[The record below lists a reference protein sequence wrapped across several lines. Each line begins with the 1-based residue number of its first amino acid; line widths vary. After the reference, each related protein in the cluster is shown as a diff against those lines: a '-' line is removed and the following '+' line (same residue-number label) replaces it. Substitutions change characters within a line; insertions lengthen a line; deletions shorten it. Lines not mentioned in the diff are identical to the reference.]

1 MTDAA
6 NRIEA
11 EFAGRLGSFALD
23 VQLTLPSR
31 GVTALFGPSGC
42 GKTSVL
48 RCIAGLNRLHG
59 RLQVDGDVW
68 QDSTRNVFLA
78 AHRRPVGYVFQEAS
92 LFPHLSVKQNL
103 LFGAKRITARSR
115 GSALGFDDVV
125 ALLGCGPLLRRD
137 VANLS
142 GGERQR
148 VAIGRALLAA
158 PRLLLMDEPLSAL
171 DRGTKDDFLSYL
183 EVLHRELS
191 IPVLYVS
198 HDIAEVSRMAERIIL
213 LSNGKAIADGP
224 AGDILERLDLH
235 PHTGRFEAGVVLA
248 TTVKGHD
255 DTFHLTTLAHGD
267 KLLSVPRIDAQP
279 GDPVRLRVRARDV
292 SVSLTMPEGIS
303 IRNIVAGKIADIRE
317 EADTAFAEVLIDIGG
332 ANLRSRL
339 TRASVAALG
348 LEIGKEVYALVKTI
362 TFDRRNVQV
371 MGQD

>member
-1 MTDAA
+1 MTGTAD
-6 NRIEA
+6 RIEA
-11 EFAGRLGSFALD
+11 RFAGMIGSFALD
-23 VQLTLPSR
+23 VALTLPAR

-48 RCIAGLNRLHG
+48 RCIAGLNRLQG

-68 QDSTRNVFLA
+68 QDSAKDLFLP

-103 LFGAKRITARSR
+103 LFGAKRVRARDPEN
-115 GSALGFDDVV
+115 ALGFDGVV
-125 ALLGCGPLLRRD
+125 ELLGCGPLLRRA

-183 EVLHRELS
+183 ESLHRELS

-198 HDIAEVSRMAERIIL
+198 HDIAEVARLAERIIL

-224 AGDILERLDLH
+224 AGAVLERLDLH

-267 KLLSVPRIDAQP
+267 KHLSVPRINARP

-292 SVSLTMPEGIS
+292 SVSLAKPEGIS
-303 IRNIVAGKIADIRE
+303 IRNVVSGRIADIRE
-317 EADTAFAEVLIDIGG
+317 EPDTAFAEALIDIGG

-339 TRASVAALG
+339 TRASVAELG
-348 LEIGKEVYALVKTI
+348 LEVGKEVYALVKTI

-371 MGQD
+371 TGQD